1 MLPSSI
7 EIEKRKLAPI
17 PQIER
22 WKWQNKAAALRNQAK
37 DKVLHRIAEASS

>member
-7 EIEKRKLAPI
+7 EIEKRKLAPV

-22 WKWQNKAAALRNQAK
+22 WKWQSKATILRNQAK
-37 DKVLHRIAEASS
+37 GKVLHLIAKASS